1 MSMTRIL
8 VRLPSDVR
16 NWLKSQ
22 AEANSSTMTAE
33 VVRSIRQRMD
43 DALPAHEATKIA

>member
-1 MSMTRIL
+1 MSMSRIL
-8 VRLPSDVR
+8 VRLPTDVR

-33 VVRSIRQRMD
+33 VVRSVRDRIER
-43 DALPAHEATKIA
+43 DARKSGGSNI